1 MLFRS
6 NLLTLIKIATHQ
18 RLEPAHQRED
28 TLPRNST
35 SNNEGNTDHVILLM
49 TTAPPSNAPWY
60 QGKRLPPLGLSYV
73 AGALEK
79 AGFQVEMLDNYMLGK
94 PMDEVKQLVSQEN
107 PEIVGITCGSATY
120 RPCLETARAVKEV
133 LPSCKVVVGGWHA
146 SYLPDTLLD
155 KPDVDFV
162 VMGEGERAMV
172 ELAQHITSR
181 PEKPPVDMAG
191 VGYKQD
197 GIMRKNLPKF
207 IENMDE
213 IPFPARHLLPM
224 HLYDRTI
231 EFLRAK
237 PADVMNISRGC
248 PFSCAFCE
256 TKKLWGS
263 ACRTFSP
270 PRIMDEIRYMVEKF
284 GTRGIYFINDN
295 FTIKRNETL
304 QLCGLLRESGLDLEW
319 VCDTRTDLVNKEL
332 LEKMRDAGCK
342 AIWFGVES
350 GSQRILRRINR
361 TITLDQTENAFK
373 LCRQVGIRVACSFML
388 GFPDETKQDLEATR
402 RFADKLDPDWCQF
415 NVFIAYPDSNLY
427 QEILQTGK
435 YDHLDEFLLT
445 VKNDDFDFNKFMEIQ
460 RRFFHDHNGAP
471 KRVLRRIRREGI
483 FNFVRRRL
491 SGSADPTGIA

>member
-1 MLFRS
+1 
-6 NLLTLIKIATHQ
+6 
-18 RLEPAHQRED
+18 
-28 TLPRNST
+28 
-35 SNNEGNTDHVILLM
+35 M

-60 QGKRLPPLGLSYV
+60 QGKKLPPLGLLYI
-73 AGALEK
+73 AGSLER
-79 AGFQVEMLDNYMLGK
+79 AGYQVQMLDNYLLGK
-94 PMDEVKQLVSQEN
+94 PISEIKQLVARLN

-120 RPCLETARAVKEV
+120 RRCIETAQVVKET

-146 SYLPDTLLD
+146 SYMPDTLLEQ
-155 KPDVDFV
+155 PSVDFV
-162 VMGEGERAMV
+162 VMGEGERAIV
-172 ELAQHITSR
+172 ELTKHITTSVA
-181 PEKPPVDMAG
+181 EKGQVDIAG
-191 VGYKQD
+191 VGYRRN
-197 GIMRKNLPKF
+197 GALMKNTPKF

-231 EFLRAK
+231 EFLNAK

-270 PRIMDEIRYMVEKF
+270 SRVLDEIHYMVNEF

-304 QLCGLLRESGLDLEW
+304 QLCNLLRKSDLDLEW

-332 LEKMRDAGCK
+332 LEKMHDAGCK

-350 GSQRILRRINR
+350 GSPRILKRINR
-361 TITLDQTENAFK
+361 TITLEQTENAFR
-373 LCRQVGIRVACSFML
+373 LCKDVGISVACSFML
-388 GFPDETKQDLEATR
+388 GFPDETLEDLEATR

-415 NVFIAYPDSNLY
+415 NVFIAYPDSSLY
-427 QEILQTGK
+427 QEMLQTGK
-435 YDHLDEFLLT
+435 YDRLDEFLLT
-445 VKNDDFDFNKFMEIQ
+445 VKNDDFDYRRLMEIQ

-471 KRVLRRIRREGI
+471 KRVLKRIMREGLL
-483 FNFVRRRL
+483 NFARRRL
-491 SGSADPTGIA
+491 FGSSRQTGMA